1 MSGVTVALASWPADY
16 GTPVVDDALSDPTV
30 VVDAEVEVPSVAWSP
45 RQPETASA
53 SCVWF
58 VDGVRRM
65 EARAWLT
72 AGDGT
77 TTPGLVGS
85 WAAGA
90 VRCNASAVIERSEVG
105 RGLFSAGTERVGL
118 SDAARGLV
126 FSACQAHS
134 DSDAGLSNALQAAM
148 RATEF
153 DIARD
158 VGAPG
163 DLVFLDGP
171 VRGRTTAR
179 TVGYIKTQQ
188 VAYLPRALQPTV
200 ERLDVG
206 QRTPLFLTRSRN
218 WEHWSWYLRLSR
230 DGAHPWEA
238 VVRCETP
245 KEGVTLPAAARLAD
259 EATATL
265 PRFASAPHRDVR
277 APQNLYP
284 IGALERHLRHRL
296 GDAAVIGR
304 RLRRLIGVPPSDQ
317 DAGT

>member
-1 MSGVTVALASWPADY
+1 MSVTIALASWPADY
-16 GTPVVDDALSDPTV
+16 GTPVVDDPLSDPEV
-30 VVDAEVEVPSVAWSP
+30 VVDTDVEV
-45 RQPETASA
+45 ASA
-53 SCVWF
+53 SWAPREPRTDPATTVWF

-72 AGDGT
+72 ETSGA
-77 TTPGLVGS
+77 TTPGLIAS

-90 VRCNASAVIERSEVG
+90 VCCNGAAAIERCEVR
-105 RGLFSAGTERVGL
+105 RGLFSAGAERVGL
-118 SDAARGLV
+118 SDAAGGLQ
-126 FSACQAHS
+126 FAACQAQS
-134 DSDAGLSNALQAAM
+134 DSDAGLGNALQAAM

-153 DIARD
+153 DIART

-171 VRGRTTAR
+171 VRGRATPR

-188 VAYLPRALQPTV
+188 VAYLSRALQQTV
-200 ERLDVG
+200 EELGVG
-206 QRTPLFLTRSRN
+206 QRTPLFLTASNN
-218 WEHWSWYLRLSR
+218 WQHWSWYLRLSR

-245 KEGVTLPAAARLAD
+245 KEGVALPTAAALAD
-259 EATATL
+259 EATASL
-265 PRFASAPHRDVR
+265 PRFASSPHRDVR

-296 GDAAVIGR
+296 GDGAMIGR
-304 RLRRLIGVPPSDQ
+304 RLRRMVAVGAVG
-317 DAGT
+317 AAR

>member
-1 MSGVTVALASWPADY
+1 MNVTVALATWPADY
-16 GTPVVDDALSDPTV
+16 GSPVLDDPLSDPTV
-30 VVDAEVEVPSVAWSP
+30 LVDTDVEVLSAAWTP
-45 RQPETASA
+45 RDPQADPAA
-53 SCVWF
+53 CVWF

-72 AGDGT
+72 EQSGT
-77 TTPGLVGS
+77 TTPGLVAS

-90 VRCNASAVIERSEVG
+90 VRCNGAAVIERCDVR
-105 RGLFSAGTERVGL
+105 RGLFSAGAERVGL
-118 SDAARGLV
+118 SDAARGLH
-126 FSACQAHS
+126 FAACRAQS
-134 DSDAGLSNALQAAM
+134 DTDAGLSNALQAAM

-171 VRGRTTAR
+171 VRGRTTPR

-200 ERLDVG
+200 ERLAAG
-206 QRTPLFLTRSRN
+206 QRTPVFMTMSNN
-218 WEHWSWYLRLSR
+218 WEHWSWYVRLSE
-230 DGAHPWEA
+230 DGTHPWEA
-238 VVRCETP
+238 VVRCEAP
-245 KEGVTLPAAARLAD
+245 REGVPLPAATALAD

-265 PRFASAPHRDVR
+265 PRFASSPHRDTR

-296 GDAAVIGR
+296 GDAGVIGR
-304 RLRRLIGVPPSDQ
+304 RLRRLT
-317 DAGT
+317 A